1 MMRVRDEASTNAEKS
16 EGFDLQMG
24 GISIRLI
31 KNQTSQPTST
41 QINNLKAYKNTNI
54 SVPEDTS
61 GDLGI
66 KIYVILYKY
75 I

>member
-31 KNQTSQPTST
+31 KN
-41 QINNLKAYKNTNI
+41 
-54 SVPEDTS
+54 
-61 GDLGI
+61 
-66 KIYVILYKY
+66 
-75 I
+75 